1 MSRLVI
7 LARKL
12 DQGGAERQIV
22 TLAKELKKK
31 GRDVHVLLFYTGGVF
46 DGELAASGV
55 QTHFVGKGGRWDVI
69 GFLVRLLLIL
79 RKLRPV
85 TIYSF
90 LDLPNILAALLG
102 PFVGNPRLVW
112 SIRAAGME
120 MHHYDRLSRLIPR
133 VETFLSTVADIV
145 VANSQ
150 AGKAWA
156 IVRGFSPNKVVVV
169 ENGIDT
175 VRFRFDKVG
184 RSRLRTEWNVGPSE
198 TAIGLVGRMDP
209 MKGHEFFLEAVAQL
223 VKARKHLRFVCVGSG
238 NEQYVRRLKEY
249 ADALGLEQLV
259 VWAGPRS
266 DMAAVFSAL
275 DVLASSSSFGE
286 GFSNVIAE
294 AMSCERPCVV
304 TDVGDSA
311 RIVDALGE
319 VVPPRNPAAFL
330 AALATMLDRLDQ
342 NTELGSQARAR
353 IVDEFSVE
361 RMALRTESILDGHS
375 Q

>member
-1 MSRLVI
+1 MDNLVI

-22 TLAKELKKK
+22 ALAKELKKK

-46 DGELAASGV
+46 DGELAAAGV
-55 QTHFVGKGGRWDVI
+55 QMHFVGKGGRWDVV
-69 GFLVRLLLIL
+69 GFVVRLLLIL
-79 RKLRPV
+79 RKLRPA

-102 PFVGNPRLVW
+102 PFVRNPRLVW

-120 MHHYDRLSRLIPR
+120 MHHYDWLSRLIPR
-133 VETFLSTVADIV
+133 LETFLSTVADIV

-175 VRFRFDKVG
+175 VRFQFDKLG
-184 RSRLRTEWNVGPSE
+184 RARLRTEWSVGPGE
-198 TAIGLVGRMDP
+198 MAIGLVGRLDP
-209 MKGHEFFLEAVAQL
+209 MKGHGFFLEAAAQL
-223 VKARKHLRFVCVGSG
+223 VKTRKHLRFICVGTGS
-238 NEQYVRRLKEY
+238 EPYARRLKEH

-259 VWAGPRS
+259 VWTGPRS

-275 DVLASSSSFGE
+275 DVVASSSCFGE

-311 RIVDALGE
+311 RIVDELGE
-319 VVPPRNPAAFL
+319 VVQPRNPSAFA
-330 AALATMLDRLDQ
+330 AALATMLDRLDH
-342 NTELGSQARAR
+342 NAELGSQARAR
-353 IVDEFSVE
+353 IVGEFSVE
-361 RMALRTESILDGHS
+361 RMVLRTESILDGHS